1 MKENEFK
8 KLVLSLTVGA
18 VLLLVLLL
26 FIMIYQLF
34 SIRAL
39 KRQEAELES
48 KIAEYELL
56 IDNAEDTLEARQ
68 MRWWIERR
76 ARELG
81 YVYVGDVTLD

>member
-1 MKENEFK
+1 
-8 KLVLSLTVGA
+8 
-18 VLLLVLLL
+18 
-26 FIMIYQLF
+26 MIYQLF